1 MKVAGIIAEYNPF
14 HNGHAYHI
22 EEVRQ
27 KTGAD
32 YVVVVMSG
40 NFVQRGAPAIL
51 DKYTR
56 TKMAL
61 LGGADLV
68 IELPVVAATASAE
81 TFARTGVAL
90 LNTLDCVTHLGFG
103 CETDDIELL
112 DRLASLFAD
121 EPEEYKATLSS
132 YLKEGLSFPVAR
144 AKSATEYFKKN
155 NIIESNAE
163 SNIEGTI
170 ENNIGNVPTENRSIE
185 DILNSPNNIL
195 AIEYLKALKKMNSS
209 IQPCPILRQGCGY
222 HDLTDNKSYA
232 SATAIRKRLL
242 ENMSFETDFINQLEL
257 DSINQLGSDSLNQFL
272 HRQIPDTALPV
283 FIDALRQSCPLQ
295 EDDFS
300 NLLHYKLSL
309 EQKDFSVYADVKED
323 LANRIENLI
332 ESYTHFSSFIEE
344 VKAKNMTY
352 TSISRGLLH
361 ILLNIRQSDMTLLED
376 LNYAPYIRL
385 LGFRK
390 QSAQLLKLLKST
402 STPILSQLAK
412 DQYQLSDNARHLLQL
427 DIASAHIYTRVNNE
441 KCARFDS
448 KNEYRTP
455 LIYV

>member
-68 IELPVVAATASAE
+68 IELPVVAAIASAE

-90 LNTLDCVTHLGFG
+90 LNTLGCVTHLGFG
-103 CETDDIELL
+103 CETDDMELL
-112 DRLASLFAD
+112 NHLASLFVD
-121 EPEEYKATLSS
+121 EPEDYKATLSS

-155 NIIESNAE
+155 NIIESNVE

-170 ENNIGNVPTENRSIE
+170 ENNIENVPTEKRSIE

-195 AIEYLKALKKMNSS
+195 AIEYLKALKKMDSA

-222 HDLTDNKSYA
+222 HDLTDTESYA

-242 ENMSFETDFINQLEL
+242 DDASLE
-257 DSINQLGSDSLNQFL
+257 SDSLNQFL
-272 HRQIPDTALPV
+272 QTQIPDAALPV
-283 FIDALRQSCPLQ
+283 FMDALKQSCPLQ

-309 EQKDFSVYADVKED
+309 EQEDFSVYADVKED

-332 ESYTHFSSFIEE
+332 ESYNHFSSFIEE
-344 VKAKNMTY
+344 VKTKNMTY

-376 LNYAPYIRL
+376 FDYAPYIRL

>member
-90 LNTLDCVTHLGFG
+90 LNTLGCVTHLGFG
-103 CETDDIELL
+103 CETDDTELL

-121 EPEEYKATLSS
+121 EPEEYKVALSS

-144 AKSATEYFKKN
+144 AKSASKYFKKN
-155 NIIESNAE
+155 
-163 SNIEGTI
+163 TVI
-170 ENNIGNVPTENRSIE
+170 ENNTENNIENITENDIENVSVKKPSIE

-195 AIEYLKALKKMNSS
+195 AIEYLKALKKLNSS

-242 ENMSFETDFINQLEL
+242 EDASLETN
-257 DSINQLGSDSLNQFL
+257 SINQFL
-272 HRQIPDTALPV
+272 QTQIPDTALPV

-332 ESYTHFSSFIEE
+332 ESYTHFSSFVEE
-344 VKAKNMTY
+344 VKTKNMTY